1 MNYRSEY
8 LGRAAVI
15 ALIALLPML
24 CAESM
29 QAQDTRL
36 RLGMQTGMQSSIL
49 RYSVMPFSGTFQSTV
64 DEGSVHGLSA
74 TYDVTTHWSLM
85 LEVEWHSFGWSVKRG
100 DDPLITLE
108 MAERGSVHIPVLF
121 RYKSATLS
129 MPFYIALGAV
139 FTIPGNSS
147 ERVTLSYKGF
157 SEREAWTSYEFRF
170 DTHTS
175 SLHPIAEAGVD
186 VDLGASLSLL
196 LAARYQAGTEDLV
209 ASQRLGVQ
217 SLSVWRLRAALY
229 IAL

>member
-1 MNYRSEY
+1 
-8 LGRAAVI
+8 
-15 ALIALLPML
+15 
-24 CAESM
+24 
-29 QAQDTRL
+29 
-36 RLGMQTGMQSSIL
+36 MQSSIL